1 MTASDSSE
9 QPAQVSVCAS
19 KYSAA
24 LISLTMN
31 RPQES
36 PKLFG
41 HNRRRFMQVAARH
54 LRKQIL
60 CGGAQHSVNVAR
72 LLCQP
77 SENRIPSPT
86 PVTANTATRSKTRA
100 NRSRFLFRFNESGTM
115 EGEKKCEEL
124 DFQSFASRVLS
135 SRRRRK
141 KTFSIKFLH
150 CFVTA

>member
-1 MTASDSSE
+1 
-9 QPAQVSVCAS
+9 
-19 KYSAA
+19 
-24 LISLTMN
+24 MN

-77 SENRIPSPT
+77 SEKRIPSHREHGDE
-86 PVTANTATRSKTRA
+86 VKD
-100 NRSRFLFRFNESGTM
+100 SRQPKPIFI
-115 EGEKKCEEL
+115 
-124 DFQSFASRVLS
+124 
-135 SRRRRK
+135 
-141 KTFSIKFLH
+141 SI
-150 CFVTA
+150 